1 MVVPPPMSA
10 YAVELPSPASCV
22 SFSPAP
28 CCGDIAV
35 LLSSG
40 RIALFKLLAENGIKE
55 EFKPPGK
62 PPKLVGIYR
71 YSELEIL
78 ANSKNHRLCL
88 HILPE
93 RGV

>member
-10 YAVELPSPASCV
+10 HAIELPSPASCV
-22 SFSPAP
+22 SFSPP
-28 CCGDIAV
+28 PHCGGMAV

-40 RIALFKLLAENGIKE
+40 RIAMFKSLVENGVKE

-71 YSELEIL
+71 
-78 ANSKNHRLCL
+78 
-88 HILPE
+88 
-93 RGV
+93 

>member
-10 YAVELPSPASCV
+10 HAIELPSPATCV
-22 SFSPAP
+22 SFSPPP

-40 RIALFKLLAENGIKE
+40 KIAMFKTLAENGIKD

-62 PPKLVGIYR
+62 PPQLVGIYR
-71 YSELEIL
+71 YSKLEIL
-78 ANSKNHRLCL
+78 VNSKNHRLCL
-88 HILPE
+88 HIANMV
-93 RGV
+93 RD